1 MTDRVETQVIDR
13 DGRSG
18 QALLPAVDEPNG
30 RVLVRLEDGTGLL
43 IDRAALESQS
53 DGGFRTS
60 LSFEELAAT
69 ASRAE
74 SDAVVIPV
82 IEEEVTVEKRE
93 VERGRVRISKTVSER
108 DVLVDQP
115 LLHEHVDV
123 VRVPVNQMV
132 DAPPEVRHEGDTM
145 IVPVLEEVVVVEI
158 RLMVREEIRIT
169 RRREEVHEPQ
179 EVTLRREEV
188 TVDRISDDGE
198 TLGDANNSPA

>member
-82 IEEEVTVEKRE
+82 IEEEVIVEKRE
-93 VERGRVRISKTVSER
+93 VE
-108 DVLVDQP
+108 
-115 LLHEHVDV
+115 
-123 VRVPVNQMV
+123 
-132 DAPPEVRHEGDTM
+132 
-145 IVPVLEEVVVVEI
+145 
-158 RLMVREEIRIT
+158 
-169 RRREEVHEPQ
+169 
-179 EVTLRREEV
+179 TLRTVGNAWLIGKGVADGERVITEGTQHARSGV
-188 TVDRISDDGE
+188 TVEPVEASNVKLVAEFGA
-198 TLGDANNSPA
+198 TTAAATN